1 MDAGFD
7 TDILQNAIDK
17 TVSRIENNMEEKA
30 EQGYL
35 FGMKWW

>member
-7 TDILQNAIDK
+7 TDILQNAVDK
-17 TVSRIENNMEEKA
+17 TVGKMEDEMKDMG
-30 EQGYL
+30 EQGNL